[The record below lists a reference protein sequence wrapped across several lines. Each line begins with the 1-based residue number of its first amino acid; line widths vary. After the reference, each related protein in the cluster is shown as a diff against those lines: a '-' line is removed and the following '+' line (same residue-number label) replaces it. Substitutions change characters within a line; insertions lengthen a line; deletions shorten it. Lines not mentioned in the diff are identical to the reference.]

1 MARVEQ
7 VKPSDIPMSLL
18 LEADPDED
26 MVLSYLD
33 ACLAFALIE
42 DDEVVG
48 ACLLKQE
55 VEGNSA
61 ELMNIAIWPDKQ
73 KLGLGSVL
81 LKGVLASDSVANLDR
96 VWLKT
101 GTFGHQ
107 LSFYQRQ
114 GFRVER
120 VVKNYFVD
128 NYPEP
133 IFENGIQ
140 HQDMLIL
147 ELQIK

>member
-1 MARVEQ
+1 MASVKQ
-7 VKPSDIPMSLL
+7 VTPTEIPLSLL
-18 LEADPDED
+18 LEADPDEA
-26 MVLSYLD
+26 MILSYLD
-33 ACLAFALIE
+33 SCIAFALEQDGEII
-42 DDEVVG
+42 G
-48 ACLLKQE
+48 ACLLR
-55 VEGNSA
+55 VESDKGSA
-61 ELMNIAIWPDKQ
+61 ELMNIAIWPEKQ

-81 LKGVLASDSVANLDR
+81 LNGVLGSQAVSELSR

-114 GFRVER
+114 GFRVDR
-120 VVKNYFVD
+120 VVKDYFVD

-147 ELQIK
+147 ELKIK

>member
-1 MARVEQ
+1 MVKVKQ

-18 LEADPDED
+18 LEADPDEA
-26 MVLSYLD
+26 MVLSYLES
-33 ACLAFALIE
+33 CLAFVLIE
-42 DDEVVG
+42 EDKVAG
-48 ACLLKQE
+48 ACLLRQE
-55 VEGNSA
+55 SDGNSA

-81 LKGVLASDSVANLDR
+81 LEGVLTSESVTRLDKI
-96 VWLKT
+96 WLKT

-133 IFENGIQ
+133 IYENGIQ

-147 ELQIK
+147 ELKIN